1 MSFFQLVFLAVV
13 QGVTEWLPISS
24 SGHLILVPELF
35 GWPDQGPLVDA
46 MAHLGTLAALLVY
59 FNKEA
64 ASLVRGAFHV
74 TLGKEV
80 EGRRVRLTEDSKLLL
95 LIALA
100 TPPGLVL
107 GLFYA
112 FTDLKDVLRNPA
124 IIVFSLS
131 GFGVLLWIAD
141 TVGKRVKTLAD
152 MTWTNA
158 ALIGLAQALAFIP
171 GTSRSGIT
179 MTMARLLGF
188 ERRDAA
194 RFGML
199 AGVPLFLM
207 SGAYATLTVALEGA
221 YAVAPDGSLIE
232 ISLMQAMTVLVFAF
246 FAGWAAIWLLMNVVV
261 RIGFLPFV
269 IYRLG
274 LAGFLAWVVFFSGG

>member
-1 MSFFQLVFLAVV
+1 MTFFQLVVLAVV

-24 SGHLILVPELF
+24 SGHLILVPEFL

-46 MAHLGTLAALLVY
+46 MAHMGTLAALLTY
-59 FNKEA
+59 FYKDTLRLA
-64 ASLVRGAFHV
+64 RGAFDV
-74 TLGKEV
+74 V
-80 EGRRVRLTEDSKLLL
+80 FGRVVDGVRRRLTEDSKLLL

-107 GLFYA
+107 GLIYA
-112 FTDLKDVLRNPA
+112 FTDFKELVRNPM

-131 GFGVLLWIAD
+131 GFGLLLGLSD
-141 TVGKRVKTLAD
+141 YLGKRVKRLED
-152 MTWTNA
+152 LGWKDA

-179 MTMARLLGF
+179 MTMARILGF
-188 ERRDAA
+188 ERADAA

-199 AGVPLFLM
+199 AGVPLFIM
-207 SGAYATLTVALEGA
+207 SGAYATLRVATEGA
-221 YAVAPDGSLIE
+221 VAAARDGTLIPVSLG
-232 ISLMQAMTVLVFAF
+232 QASVVLVFAF

-274 LAGFLAWVVFFSGG
+274 LAAFLFWFLAGH